1 MIYIKDKFK
10 CKQDIDKKIEEAKA
24 NNFNIFEVEIENE
37 NLSNETL
44 YGIFRTPTSQ
54 EFDRLIKEAQA
65 GKVPD
70 NKTFVSNC
78 LIYPTVTQLD
88 EMENK
93 YVGTIASVAKKLTE
107 LTNVNANIRVKR
119 L

>member
-1 MIYIKDKFK
+1 MIYIKDKIK
-10 CKQDIDKKIEEAKA
+10 LKKDIEKAINEAKEKK
-24 NNFNIFEVEIENE
+24 FNIFEVEIENE

-44 YGIFRTPTSQ
+44 YGIVRTPTSQ
-54 EFDRLIKEAQA
+54 EFDDLIKQAQTN
-65 GKVPD
+65 KIPD

-78 LIYPTVTQLD
+78 LIYPSKDKLE